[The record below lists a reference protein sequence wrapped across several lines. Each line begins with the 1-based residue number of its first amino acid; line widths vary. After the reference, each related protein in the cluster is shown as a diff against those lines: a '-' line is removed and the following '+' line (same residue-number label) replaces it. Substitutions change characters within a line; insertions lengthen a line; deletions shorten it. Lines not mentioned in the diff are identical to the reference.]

1 MFKNPPAEF
10 LCNFLKSV
18 KTIAVIGLSAD
29 SARPSHGVAKAM
41 LGYGFEIIPVR
52 PPGADK
58 ILGQKVYSHLAEIPV
73 KIDLVNVFRA
83 AIHLPNIVQECV
95 ALNLKAI
102 WIQEGIFDEGA
113 AKYAQSHGIMT
124 VMDLCIFRF
133 YAGNC
138 R

>member
-1 MFKNPPAEF
+1 MFKNPSNNE
-10 LCNFLKSV
+10 LCDFLKSV
-18 KTIAVIGLSAD
+18 KTIAVVGLSPNAD
-29 SARPSHGVAKAM
+29 RPSHHVSEAM
-41 LGYGFEIIPVR
+41 QGYGFEIIPVR
-52 PPGADK
+52 PKVDY
-58 ILGQKVYSHLAEIPV
+58 ILGQKAYGRLSDVPV

-83 AIHLPNIVQECV
+83 AQYLPEIVRECV

-102 WIQEGIFDEGA
+102 WIQEGIVDEA
-113 AKYAQSHGIMT
+113 AAQYAQSQGLMT